1 MKMNRLQRIRYA
13 CSSISQ
19 EGSEIYYLFISP
31 YPIAGE
37 EQHTRT
43 ETVKFFGVISG
54 HMVRWFAS
62 SNRVNWEII
71 KKLNVWGIPG
81 RNKNI
86 ISNVKPGD
94 SLLIYI
100 AQQKEGN
107 KVLPS
112 ALAGAFEIVSAGYKD
127 KTPIFR
133 TPDKMGNEVF
143 PYRVRLKPVSI
154 FPEPLEFK
162 PLIGDL
168 TFITNKTMWSGHLRN
183 AMREIPEEDY
193 QFILKRAGEET

>member
-1 MKMNRLQRIRYA
+1 M
-13 CSSISQ
+13 
-19 EGSEIYYLFISP
+19 
-31 YPIAGE
+31 GE

-100 AQQKEGN
+100 AQQKEGD

-112 ALAGAFEIVSAGYKD
+112 ALAGAFEIVSAGYED
-127 KTPIFR
+127 RTPIFR
-133 TPDKMGNEVF
+133 TPEKMGNEVF
-143 PYRVRLKPVSI
+143 PYRVRLKPVNI

-162 PLIGDL
+162 PLIPDL
-168 TFITNKTMWSGHLRN
+168 TFITNKTMWSGHLRQ

-193 QFILKRAGEET
+193 QFILKRAGEKA